1 MEALQP
7 LQLPSFQYTKLLKYK
22 DTLGCTTDAEFIGL
36 LTQTFLCTLAQPL
49 SISSKEVCN
58 LFLGLQSIS
67 GFMIYF

>member
-1 MEALQP
+1 METLQP
-7 LQLPSFQYTKLLKYK
+7 LQLPSFQYTKLIKYK

-58 LFLGLQSIS
+58 
-67 GFMIYF
+67 